1 MLKTILNWFLNLFP
15 DFEDDHI
22 IYDESDEL
30 TL

>member
-1 MLKTILNWFLNLFP
+1 MFKKILFWLYNLIP
-15 DFEDDHI
+15 NSEDDHI

>member
-1 MLKTILNWFLNLFP
+1 MFKKILFWLYNLIP
-15 DFEDDHI
+15 NVEDDYI